1 MLGEGM
7 ELAILLDTYEK
18 LLTETQVKIL
28 RMRYDEDLSL
38 GEIGEILGISRQAVR
53 NTIIKGE
60 EKLHYYEEIFKI
72 ISREREINKIAEMLS
87 QSPET
92 IKYSEM
98 LKKVTEEM

>member
-1 MLGEGM
+1 MLAEGM
-7 ELAILLDTYEK
+7 EIAILLDTYEK

-38 GEIGEILGISRQAVR
+38 GEIGEILNISRQAVR

-60 EKLHYYEEIFKI
+60 EKLYFYEESFKI
-72 ISREREINKIAEMLS
+72 ISKEKEINRIAEMLS
-87 QSPET
+87 QDPLT
-92 IKYSEM
+92 KQYAEM